1 VCSSVILAPSCADH
15 DNRMRVYDR
24 NVLPIE
30 LLVNKTPVF
39 PGLTSWHHHCNNPNR
54 LLKTLAAHFP
64 ACPASARRWVV
75 LNLLALAFSTVASI
89 VWFEMGHRLVAHLLL
104 SPE

>member
-1 VCSSVILAPSCADH
+1 
-15 DNRMRVYDR
+15 MRVYDR

-30 LLVNKTPVF
+30 LLVNKTLIF
-39 PGLTSWHHHCNNPNR
+39 SSLTSWHQDCNKLNR

-104 SPE
+104 SPD

>member
-1 VCSSVILAPSCADH
+1 MCSSVILPQSCADH
-15 DNRMRVYDR
+15 DNRMRVYDK

-30 LLVNKTPVF
+30 LLVNKTLVF
-39 PGLTSWHHHCNNPNR
+39 PGLTSWHHDCNNPNR